1 MPGSLS
7 CLGKGTVRLASP
19 FASRRR
25 GSGCRWIEVGSA
37 RRHDQVQ
44 RDDLVPDSAVP
55 GALAME
61 ALYRQVLPFH
71 CVELMRYGARTEER
85 GTKILKEGGEQ
96 YALTQY

>member
-1 MPGSLS
+1 MCLDRGCPG
-7 CLGKGTVRLASP
+7 CYRAQEKVTVWLAGP

-25 GSGCRWIEVGSA
+25 GSECTWIEVGSA
-37 RRHDQVQ
+37 GRHDQVQ

-61 ALYRQVLPFH
+61 ALYRRVLPFH

-85 GTKILKEGGEQ
+85 GTKILKEGGE
-96 YALTQY
+96 